1 MLRTRI
7 CELLGIE
14 HPIISAPMAGAATA
28 ELAAAVSEAG
38 GLGIIGAGFNSPD
51 WLREQIRAVRDRTNR
66 PFGVGFISS
75 FPGLKELVQV
85 ALEERVPVV
94 SHSFAD
100 PTLYI
105 PAAHEAGIKVL
116 AQVQKVSHA
125 KIVALA
131 GVDAIAAQG
140 TEAGGHTGHSGT
152 LPLVPAVVDIAGDI
166 PVIAAGGI
174 ADGRGL
180 VAVLML
186 GAEGAF
192 IGTRF
197 VASRESARQEWEK
210 FRVTQAGADDTVL
223 TKAYDLALGLAFPKD
238 IGGRVIRNDFNAEW
252 HGRDGE
258 VVEHRDELSSQ
269 LEAAAQASDPNIAP
283 VYAGNAVGLFSTI
296 EPAGEIVRRIVEEAE
311 AILHTRPRVLLNT
324 CIGRGAKGF
333 CRGASGCSSYGRRHH
348 SVHP

>member
-1 MLRTRI
+1 MLRTRV
-7 CELLGIE
+7 CELLGID
-14 HPIISAPMAGAATA
+14 HPIINSPMAGAATA

-38 GLGIIGAGFNSPD
+38 GFGLIGAGSNSPD
-51 WLREQIRAVRDRTNR
+51 WLRDQIRAVRERTSR

-85 ALEERVPVV
+85 ALEERVTAV

-100 PTLYI
+100 PTPYI

-125 KIVALA
+125 RIAALA
-131 GVDAIAAQG
+131 GVDAITAQG
-140 TEAGGHTGHSGT
+140 SEAGGHTGYNGT
-152 LPLVPAVVDIAGDI
+152 LPMVPAVIDVVGDI

-180 VAVLML
+180 AAVFML

-210 FRVTQAGADDTVL
+210 LHVVQAGTDDTIL
-223 TKAYDLALGLAFPKD
+223 TKAYDLALGSAFPRD
-238 IGGRVIRNDFNAEW
+238 IGDRVIRNDFNAEW
-252 HGRDGE
+252 SGRDAE
-258 VVEHRDELSSQ
+258 VMAHRDELRSQ
-269 LEAAAQASDPNIAP
+269 LAAADQARDTNVAP
-283 VYAGNAVGLFSTI
+283 IRAGNAVGLFSTI
-296 EPAGEIVRRIVEEAE
+296 EPAGEILRRIVEEAE
-311 AILHTRPRVLLNT
+311 AILRSRPQALLGN
-324 CIGRGAKGF
+324 
-333 CRGASGCSSYGRRHH
+333 
-348 SVHP
+348 